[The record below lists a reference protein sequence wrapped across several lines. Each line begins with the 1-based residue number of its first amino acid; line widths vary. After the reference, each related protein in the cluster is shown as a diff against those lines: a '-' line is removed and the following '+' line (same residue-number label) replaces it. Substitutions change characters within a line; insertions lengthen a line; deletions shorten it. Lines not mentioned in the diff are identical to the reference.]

1 MPAALRIKLTP
12 EEDKTLQELSLAD
25 NVPRRVKIRAIALRL
40 NADGLTVPTIADH
53 LHIHEHTVRARLRR
67 WENLGLGG
75 LWEAPGRG
83 GKRKWSLE
91 DMNVVEQWLGED
103 RSYTSTQLQERLVSE

>member
-1 MPAALRIKLTP
+1 M
-12 EEDKTLQELSLAD
+12 
-25 NVPRRVKIRAIALRL
+25 
-40 NADGLTVPTIADH
+40 PTITDH
-53 LHIHEHTVRARLRR
+53 LHIHEHAVRARLRR

-103 RSYTSTQLQERLVSE
+103 RSYTSAQLQERLVSERGISLSQRQISRIIKKKIVSGNG